1 MAQQLVPSS
10 MLSEGGMFAMI
21 DEESQ
26 ALKQFSS
33 ESLDKL
39 STFSGVL
46 YSSPEVNYEGKNF
59 IQFRLLSIGV
69 GWKVRNAV

>member
-21 DEESQ
+21 DEGSQ

-46 YSSPEVNYEGKNF
+46 YSSPEVN
-59 IQFRLLSIGV
+59 
-69 GWKVRNAV
+69 